1 MNTSDALM
9 AARELQLLNAQSTD
23 VEFHGFSME
32 PLLTEG
38 DRIVLEAVAF
48 SDICLGDIITYLH
61 ENKYPTRRVVNIK
74 QNRVTLWCDNWP
86 NRRFS
91 TEPDKILTR
100 VVSRERNGEVLSNS
114 DAEWLLLTNKALRT
128 YKVSKIRHYFKR
140 IRRRISSVVSCK

>member
-9 AARELQLLNAQSTD
+9 AARELQLLNAPSTD

-38 DRIVLEAVAF
+38 DSIVLEAVAF
-48 SDICLGDIITYLH
+48 SDICLGDIITCLH
-61 ENKYPTRRVVNIK
+61 EDKYPTRRVVYIK
-74 QNRVTLWCDNWP
+74 QNSVVLWCDNWP
-86 NRRFS
+86 DRRFS
-91 TEPDKILTR
+91 TKSDNVLAR

-128 YKVSKIRHYFKR
+128 YKVSKIRRYFKR
-140 IRRRISSVVSCK
+140 IRRRISSVVSFK

>member
-9 AARELQLLNAQSTD
+9 AARELQLLNAPSTD

-48 SDICLGDIITYLH
+48 SDICLGDIITCLH
-61 ENKYPTRRVVNIK
+61 EDKYPTRRVVYIK
-74 QNRVTLWCDNWP
+74 QNSVVLWCDNCP
-86 NRRFS
+86 GRRFS
-91 TEPDKILTR
+91 TKSDNVLAR

-128 YKVSKIRHYFKR
+128 YKVSQIRRYFKR